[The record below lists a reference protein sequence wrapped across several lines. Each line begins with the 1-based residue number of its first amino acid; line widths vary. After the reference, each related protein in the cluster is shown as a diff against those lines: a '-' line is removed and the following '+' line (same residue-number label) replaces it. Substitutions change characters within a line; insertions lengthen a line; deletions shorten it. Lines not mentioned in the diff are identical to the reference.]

1 MQQIRWLNFQDL
13 LRNLTQVD
21 ELGLCLLDKDGKVL
35 AVNDAASMILN
46 VEDVVGRS
54 FTELFPYEDA
64 EILLQGHRDFFAK
77 GFEHPLQ
84 DISHDFKVM
93 WQRTEL
99 EDGQGLLLMLWEN
112 QVERISS
119 DYWSKIA
126 LRSLD
131 ESIVITDREGLVLY
145 LSEGAERLIKITKDK
160 VIGEPI
166 YKSMKL
172 LDSESELETT
182 IPLEKVLQGSQFT
195 SGGTHLLLDHQGKK
209 VPISEFITPW
219 RDTLGNVKGMV
230 IAFRERRRTVE
241 TPMRGSIEAFED
253 AFSLLQN
260 LSTVKREGALT
271 LVHGVSEY
279 IFYLREGKLV
289 HFEHKEF
296 DQITALMQVAK
307 LKQGSFTFDSSAR
320 PKQESMNE
328 DLMSLIIDVAR
339 QVDEI
344 KHTRIEMMQVKGL

>member
-1 MQQIRWLNFQDL
+1 MQKIKWLNFQDL
-13 LRNLTQVD
+13 LGGLEQVND
-21 ELGLCLLDKDGKVL
+21 LGLCLLDQNGIIL
-35 AVNDAASMILN
+35 SVNGAASLIFNIETESLLDHVFTDLFPDHDAAQ
-46 VEDVVGRS
+46 
-54 FTELFPYEDA
+54 
-64 EILLQGHRDFFAK
+64 LLQGHQDFLK
-77 GFEHPLQ
+77 NEPSHPLQ
-84 DISHDFKVM
+84 TIPLDFKVTLI
-93 WQRTEL
+93 RSDL
-99 EDGQGLLLMLWEN
+99 GGQQGVLLMLQEE
-112 QVERISS
+112 QAERMTS
-119 DYWSKIA
+119 DYWSKVA
-126 LRSLD
+126 LRSLG
-131 ESIVITDREGLVLY
+131 EAIVITDREGIVLY
-145 LSEGAERLIKITKDK
+145 LNEGAERLIKIAKDIA
-160 VIGEPI
+160 IGEPI
-166 YKSMKL
+166 YKTMKL

-279 IFYLREGKLV
+279 VFYLRGGKLV

-296 DQITALMQVAK
+296 DQITALIQVSK
-307 LKQGSFTFDSSAR
+307 LTHGSFTFDSSAR
-320 PKQESMNE
+320 PEQESMNE

-339 QVDEI
+339 QVDEVNR
-344 KHTRIEMMQVKGL
+344 TRVETV